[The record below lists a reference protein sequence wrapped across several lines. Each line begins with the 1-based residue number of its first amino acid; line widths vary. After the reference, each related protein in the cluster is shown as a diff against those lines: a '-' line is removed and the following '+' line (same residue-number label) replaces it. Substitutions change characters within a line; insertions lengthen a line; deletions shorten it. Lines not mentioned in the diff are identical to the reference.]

1 MVLYRL
7 LSVAIFFLALLV
19 GLKLLDDAAVRL

>member
-7 LSVAIFFLALLV
+7 LSVAIFFFALPV
-19 GLKLLDDAAVRL
+19 GLELLDDATVRL